1 VLGSIHHILKDVG
14 DVTLDMP
21 VDELLP
27 VDEMDPGVRG
37 MALELSEAFYDTV
50 DDDRGLPETG
60 VRVLNICTMENG
72 ESSVYR
78 RCNAALHER
87 NREAVRPWAKYIA
100 ALLEALRRCPRYCG
114 VLYRGMRAAWDAKM
128 DKRYAEGKKVYFWG
142 FTSATTKME
151 VLMSPQFLGPTGDRV
166 LFIIQAQYTGVSLS
180 GLSMVPSE
188 EEVLLPPCSCFEVLS
203 KFRDA
208 HGLVIVQMKQIT
220 SALELLPESGGP
232 GEDCDGFLTQIDSL
246 KRTEDIANIVLGMTE
261 RVQDMKVQ
269 EAACSALLEL
279 APCPAVDDWRCVR
292 GTARQDAVLA
302 QYEHWVAL
310 GVSAALLDAMRQ
322 HSGSATIAGT
332 ATSVLWVLARNDR
345 NKVKIAAEGGI
356 AVVIDAMKRHKDN
369 GALQGIGCGALGNL
383 ARNSEN

>member
-1 VLGSIHHILKDVG
+1 MSERCVFLPQECEHKVLGSIHHILKDVG

-166 LFIIQAQYTGVSLS
+166 LFIIQVWGRVLEWMGCVGEGAEGDGVC
-180 GLSMVPSE
+180 GM
-188 EEVLLPPCSCFEVLS
+188 
-203 KFRDA
+203 KAGRHAA
-208 HGLVIVQMKQIT
+208 HVRSVVGDGMLVYGDIT
-220 SALELLPESGGP
+220 
-232 GEDCDGFLTQIDSL
+232 CHT
-246 KRTEDIANIVLGMTE
+246 
-261 RVQDMKVQ
+261 
-269 EAACSALLEL
+269 
-279 APCPAVDDWRCVR
+279 
-292 GTARQDAVLA
+292 
-302 QYEHWVAL
+302 
-310 GVSAALLDAMRQ
+310 
-322 HSGSATIAGT
+322 SGSVWRI
-332 ATSVLWVLARNDR
+332 LA
-345 NKVKIAAEGGI
+345 VCSTLQCAP
-356 AVVIDAMKRHKDN
+356 AMM
-369 GALQGIGCGALGNL
+369 
-383 ARNSEN
+383 